1 MQADLNCILQIRP
14 SIVRQTLEYMIK
26 ELYRRIDLENLWE
39 KSLTIERNEYLKVA
53 GTADSNLYYIE
64 SGSLKIFIIN
74 EYEEH
79 IIRFGYRGNFIISL
93 DSFITEKASDLYMQS
108 IKKTELKSISKTRF
122 MEFIRSK
129 PENVSLWETI
139 MEQLVLQQFE
149 REKDI
154 LTTSPKER
162 YERVLERS
170 PQLFQ
175 EIPNKYIA
183 SYLRMTPETLSR
195 LKKS

>member
-1 MQADLNCILQIRP
+1 
-14 SIVRQTLEYMIK
+14 MIK
-26 ELYRRIDLENLWE
+26 ELYKRIDHENLWE
-39 KSLTIERNEYLKVA
+39 KSFAIERNEYLKVA
-53 GTADSNLYYIE
+53 GTTDTNLYFIM
-64 SGSLKIFIIN
+64 SGSLKIYIIN

-79 IIRFGYRGNFIISL
+79 IIRFGYQGNFIISL
-93 DSFITEKASDLYMQS
+93 DSFITEKASDLYIQS
-108 IKKTELKSISKTRF
+108 IKKTEIKSVSKVRF

-154 LTTSPKER
+154 LITSPKER
-162 YERVLERS
+162 YERVLARS

-183 SYLRMTPETLSR
+183 NYLRMTPETLSR